1 MPLGWRQFY
10 KITSDNF
17 GQMFGSQKWGD
28 LDVWGITFGN
38 QTVYGAGYLT
48 SLSTGQSIG
57 GFSPKIQVPAGA
69 QLRITIK
76 FYIYGDA
83 NVSIEYSGG
92 PFVSFFDDGNLLK
105 DAKGYTGFGAALR
118 FNTSPTSN
126 TAVQHELRLEY
137 SGGKIVWYLDSN
149 KLNETTISGTPQ
161 SFAIWVQISRYT
173 IVSGSGE
180 PAEAQ
185 PQFGVCVYEVTGEYY
200 DALED
205 MFNMMTQVM
214 LIMMFVMMGIM
225 FFRLFFGAFRF
236 GKTKERRGE

>member
-1 MPLGWRQFY
+1 MGWRQFY
-10 KITSDNF
+10 KITSDDF
-17 GQMFGSQKWGD
+17 KQMFGSQRWGD
-28 LDVWGITFGN
+28 LDVWGIVFGG

-48 SLSTGQSIG
+48 SLSTGQVKG

-83 NVSIEYSGG
+83 GVSIEYSGG
-92 PFVSFFDDGNLLK
+92 PFISFFSDGSQLS
-105 DAKGYTGFGAALR
+105 DSKGNTGFGASLR
-118 FNTSPTSN
+118 FSTSPTSN

-149 KLNETTISGTPQ
+149 KLDETTISGTPQ
-161 SFAIWVQISRYT
+161 SFAIWVQITRYT
-173 IVSGSGE
+173 IVSESGE

-225 FFRLFFGAFRF
+225 FFRLFFGAFRS
-236 GKTKERRGE
+236 GKAKEGGGG